1 MLRSLLNLLR
11 IVVPLCMVAA
21 CRVVVR
27 RESGCGVDE
36 FADDVGTPDNW
47 GSSPAASAV
56 IALAG
61 AELSTVTLPVAVSP
75 AWAWSSPTSAW
86 PLSKLCAGVAPGLAG
101 VA

>member
-36 FADDVGTPDNW
+36 LADDVGTPDNW